1 MENEELKEA
10 FKKAYSIENMAA
22 HGKDYLE
29 VSKVGSLIENNREYI
44 FYKDSEGGYWYYT
57 NLCPELERISRRTGK
72 NPARNYR
79 FPTGSATK

>member
-22 HGKDYLE
+22 HGKDHLE
-29 VSKVGSLIENNREYI
+29 VSKVGSLIKNNREYI
-44 FYKDSEGGYWYYT
+44 FYKDSEGGYWYHT
-57 NLCPELERISRRTGK
+57 DLCPELEKARTRK

-79 FPTGSATK
+79 FPTGFATK